1 MATQLRQHPNHIH
14 EQIDP
19 ASMAGKRSFAQ
30 AAGGAAAK
38 KANNNSSSSSSSSGA
53 KKHKRSLSANDEK
66 LHKKIN
72 APKKAEPVVVNVAR
86 SANSNWLALK
96 SKIQAGDK
104 PKKSNGSGSGAN
116 VEKKRDLDVRAHK
129 LKTKEA
135 KQQRRKQERT
145 AEWIDNA
152 RILAM
157 DCEMVGVGSSG
168 KTSVLARCSIV
179 DYDGNV
185 VYDKHVRPVE
195 KVTGTDARVM
205 LRVSL

>member
-1 MATQLRQHPNHIH
+1 MV
-14 EQIDP
+14 
-19 ASMAGKRSFAQ
+19 GKRSFAQ
-30 AAGGAAAK
+30 ATGGAAAK
-38 KANNNSSSSSSSSGA
+38 KPNNSNNSSSSNGV
-53 KKHKRSLSANDEK
+53 KKHKRSLSASDEK
-66 LHKKIN
+66 LRKTN
-72 APKKAEPVVVNVAR
+72 VKKAEPVVNVAR

-104 PKKSNGSGSGAN
+104 PKKSDNAN

-135 KQQRRKQERT
+135 KQQKRKQERT
-145 AEWIDNA
+145 AEWIDNV

-157 DCEMVGVGSSG
+157 DCEMVGVGLSG

-195 KVTGTDARVM
+195 KVTGKEKMCASRV
-205 LRVSL
+205 L